1 MLAIDFADM
10 VTTEERSAPSDL
22 IARHGIYGIFEA
34 MRSCVPGAT
43 RSLDDRLTNRK
54 AISEA
59 EMLRE
64 LEQTGRY
71 ERFRSRKAVRRSM
84 DPSGAGM
91 CMFKG
96 RRWRNPEVESD
107 LRYLEM
113 RHRQMCSM
121 YDIYNENTSFDK
133 IMAILKEVRVG
144 WEVYLSGSG
153 DFLAQQWEENCRKES
168 ILPSIPGPE
177 CDLSLGKR
185 KAADVET
192 SSQDE
197 DCSLQSCFEDDVLK
211 EFELSTASFDEY
223 LNVLIQCT

>member
-1 MLAIDFADM
+1 M
-10 VTTEERSAPSDL
+10 VTTEEGSAPSDL

-43 RSLDDRLTNRK
+43 RSMGDRLTNRK

-64 LEQTGRY
+64 LEQTGKY

-113 RHRQMCSM
+113 RHRQMCTR
-121 YDIYNENTSFDK
+121 YDVYNENSSFNK
-133 IMAILKEVRVG
+133 IIEILKSIRIG
-144 WEVYLSGSG
+144 WDAYLSGSG
-153 DFLAQQWEENCRKES
+153 DFLAMPAEDS
-168 ILPSIPGPE
+168 IVASIPGSE
-177 CDLSLGKR
+177 CEATLGKR
-185 KAADVET
+185 KASVSET
-192 SSQDE
+192 SSTDE
-197 DCSLQSCFEDDVLK
+197 DCSLQNCFDDDVLK
-211 EFELSTASFDEY
+211 EFEMNTTSFDEY
-223 LNVLIQCT
+223 FNVLIQCS